1 MRDKKCGYS
10 LNIGKVFIIVYD
22 ITQYCNLTCIH
33 CAVNAKFVKNSE
45 DKNLKFLMIKLQR

>member
-45 DKNLKFLMIKLQR
+45 DKNLKFLMIKLQI